1 MPILIHQNHYPGIT
15 IMSMSHADFA
25 KRVDALFSEFSGP
38 EMPGAVVAVT
48 ENGREIFANAYGL
61 ANINDDVPMGR
72 KTIMRI
78 GSQSKQFT
86 VLLVLMLEAE
96 GKLNLEDEVQKH
108 LPYVPR
114 FEYPLTLR
122 QLASNT
128 SGYRDYMEVMVFSGL
143 SWFAPSDRQTI
154 REIIAR
160 QDELDFK
167 PGSAMIYSN
176 SGFFMLYEIIEQI
189 EGATFNE
196 VLRNRVTGPLGMY
209 DTSLMVRDGSVM
221 KRLAAHYTKRAEG
234 WAHLGWGIE
243 EDGGGGIVS
252 TLDDMVIWQQN
263 LINPKIGTAEMYER
277 MATPCV
283 FDNGATGFYGLG
295 LVTDVYRGRR
305 AVGHGGGVAGG
316 KSQSMRFVDHG
327 LGIVIIANNDQI
339 AAFKVARRIAD
350 IYFGTT
356 APAQLE
362 LAPGH
367 YRQEGGPDVFEIVV
381 KNGVPTFLSS
391 SGVTGFD
398 FAHPGGAKPERGITD
413 LVLSPRP
420 DGKLD
425 GMFCGAP
432 RVYAPL
438 AADGKA
444 AVPLAGRYANKAQG
458 LEVEIEGDSQRGI
471 FRLRSDLGAMNAP
484 IVAADSD
491 LWFLLQPETDLPWR
505 ATLNVIVDGF
515 ELNTDWVKNLRFTR
529 A

>member
-1 MPILIHQNHYPGIT
+1 MTTSP
-15 IMSMSHADFA
+15 ADFA
-25 KRVDALFSEFSGP
+25 KRVDALFSEFSEP

-48 ENGREIFANAYGL
+48 ENGREVFANTYGL
-61 ANINDDVPMGR
+61 ANINDGIPMGR

-86 VLLVLMLEAE
+86 VLLILMLEAE
-96 GKLNLEDEVQKH
+96 GKLSLEDEVQKH

-114 FEYPLTLR
+114 LEYPVTLR

-128 SGYRDYMEVMVFSGL
+128 SGYRDYLQAMELSGL
-143 SWFAPSDRQTI
+143 SIYTPSDRQTV

-160 QDELDFK
+160 QDALNFK
-167 PGSAMIYSN
+167 PGSATIYSN

-189 EGATFNE
+189 EGATFSD
-196 VLRNRVTGPLGMY
+196 VLRKRITGPLGMY
-209 DTSLMVRDGSVM
+209 DTSVMLRDGSVM

-252 TLDDMVIWQQN
+252 TLDDMVVWQQN
-263 LINPKIGTAEMYER
+263 LIDPKVGTAEMYQR

-316 KSQSMRFVDHG
+316 RSESMRFIDDG
-327 LGIVIIANNDQI
+327 LGIVIIANNDQV
-339 AAFKVARRIAD
+339 AAFAVARRIAD
-350 IYFGTT
+350 IYFGTA
-356 APAQLE
+356 APAPID
-362 LAPGH
+362 LAPGR
-367 YRQEGGPDVFEIVV
+367 YRQEGGPDVFEIVA
-381 KNGVPTFLSS
+381 KDSVPTFLSS
-391 SGVTGFD
+391 GGALGLD
-398 FAHPGGAKPERGITD
+398 FGHPGGAKPERAIID

-420 DGKLD
+420 DGKVD
-425 GMFCGAP
+425 ATFCGTP
-432 RVYAPL
+432 RVYAHL
-438 AADGKA
+438 GADAKA
-444 AVPLAGRYANKAQG
+444 AAPLAGRYANKAQG
-458 LEVEIEGDSQRGI
+458 LEVEIEGDAQCGI

-491 LWFLLQPETDLPWR
+491 LWFLLRPDTDLPWT
-505 ATLNVIVDGF
+505 ATLSVTADGF
-515 ELNTDWVKNLRFTR
+515 EINADRIKKLRFTR

>member
-1 MPILIHQNHYPGIT
+1 MT
-15 IMSMSHADFA
+15 RSHADFA

-48 ENGREIFANAYGL
+48 ENGREIFASTYGL
-61 ANINDDVPMGR
+61 ANINDGIPMGR

-86 VLLVLMLEAE
+86 VLLILMLEAE
-96 GKLNLEDEVQKH
+96 GKLSLEDDVQKH

-114 FEYPLTLR
+114 LEYPVTLK

-128 SGYRDYMEVMVFSGL
+128 SGYRDFLEAMFVSGR
-143 SWFAPSDRQTI
+143 SIYTPSDRQTI

-160 QDELDFK
+160 QDALNFK

-189 EGATFNE
+189 EGATFSE
-196 VLRNRVTGPLGMY
+196 VLRKRITGPLGMCH
-209 DTSLMVRDGSVM
+209 TSLMLRDGSVM

-252 TLDDMVIWQQN
+252 TLDDMVAWQQN
-263 LINPKIGTAEMYER
+263 LIDPKVGTAEMYQR

-316 KSQSMRFVDHG
+316 RSESMRFIDDG

-339 AAFKVARRIAD
+339 AAFAVARRIAD
-350 IYFGTT
+350 IYFGTA
-356 APAQLE
+356 APTPIE
-362 LAPGH
+362 LALGR
-367 YRQEGGPDVFEIVV
+367 YRQEGGHDVFEIVA
-381 KNGVPTFLSS
+381 KDGVPTFLSS
-391 SGVTGFD
+391 GCVKGFD
-398 FAHPGGAKPERGITD
+398 FGHPGGAKPERAITD

-420 DGKLD
+420 DGKVD
-425 GMFCGAP
+425 GTFCGTP
-432 RVYAPL
+432 RVYAQL
-438 AADGKA
+438 GADAKA
-444 AVPLAGRYANKAQG
+444 TAPLAGRYVNKAQG
-458 LEVEIEGDSQRGI
+458 LKVEIEGDAQRGM
-471 FRLRSDLGAMNAP
+471 FRLRSDLGAMNDP

-491 LWFLLQPETDLPWR
+491 LWFLLQPDTDLPWT
-505 ATLNVIVDGF
+505 ATLSVTVDGF
-515 ELNTDWVKNLRFTR
+515 EMNTDRVKKLCFTR